1 MKNAMT
7 MILLAVV
14 IHPALCGG
22 AWAEQAWLCS
32 IGSAVAVDEDGTVGP
47 PDLGDKDR
55 PTFFRVDPAK
65 KELTLLA
72 PASRRGE
79 VTKIDMV
86 HESQG
91 KRIFSG
97 VENGRSLNLIIADDG
112 RMSLSVLGDGVVW
125 SVFGHALP
133 EDETKAALAG
143 ETTAAPKSDAD
154 TLPEGETKA
163 ATENEAKAAAEGEA
177 KTQAVE
183 RDLLNANSGTA
194 ICPSVDG
201 GVATVDS
208 ADYRSRAVAPQE
220 AMRCK
225 LGRRK

>member
-7 MILLAVV
+7 MTLLAVA
-14 IHPALCGG
+14 ITLSLCGG
-22 AWAEQAWLCS
+22 AWAEQTWLCS

-47 PDLGDKDR
+47 PDLGDKER
-55 PTFFRVDPAK
+55 PTFFRVDRAK

-72 PASRRGE
+72 PTSRRGE

-91 KRIFSG
+91 QRMFSG

-112 RMSLSVLGDGVVW
+112 RMSLSVLSDGVVW

-133 EDETKAALAG
+133 ESEPKAALAE
-143 ETTAAPKSDAD
+143 ETKTAPKSDAD
-154 TLPEGETKA
+154 TLPEGEP
-163 ATENEAKAAAEGEA
+163 KAAAEGEA
-177 KTQAVE
+177 KTQATE
-183 RDLLNANSGTA
+183 RDLLNANSGTV

-201 GVATVDS
+201 GVVTIGS
-208 ADYRSRAVAPQE
+208 ADYRAHAVAPQG
-220 AMRCK
+220 ATRCK
-225 LGRRK
+225 LVRRK

>member
-7 MILLAVV
+7 MILLAVA
-14 IHPALCGG
+14 ITLSLCGG
-22 AWAEQAWLCS
+22 AWAEQTWLCS

-55 PTFFRVDPAK
+55 PTFFRVDPTK

-79 VTKIDMV
+79 VTKINMV

-91 KRIFSG
+91 QRIFSG

-125 SVFGHALP
+125 SVFGNALP
-133 EDETKAALAG
+133 EGETKAALVG
-143 ETTAAPKSDAD
+143 ETKTPPKSDAD
-154 TLPEGETKA
+154 TLPEGEP
-163 ATENEAKAAAEGEA
+163 KAAAEGEA
-177 KTQAVE
+177 KTSAVE
-183 RDLLNANSGTA
+183 RDLLNASSGTV

-201 GVATVDS
+201 GVATSLS
-208 ADYRSRAVAPQE
+208 ADYRSHAVAPHG
-220 AMRCK
+220 ATRCK
-225 LGRRK
+225 LVRRK

>member
-7 MILLAVV
+7 MILLAVA
-14 IHPALCGG
+14 ITLSLCGG
-22 AWAEQAWLCS
+22 AWAEQTWLCS

-47 PDLGDKDR
+47 PDLGDKER

-91 KRIFSG
+91 QRIFSG

-133 EDETKAALAG
+133 EGETKAALVG

-163 ATENEAKAAAEGEA
+163 ATEGEA
-177 KTQAVE
+177 QTQNGE
-183 RDLLNANSGTA
+183 PDLSNASSGPVTR
-194 ICPSVDG
+194 PSVDG
-201 GVATVDS
+201 GLGTSRWPD
-208 ADYRSRAVAPQE
+208 DRSHAVAPQGT
-220 AMRCK
+220 MRCK